1 MTDADWLADRFEA
14 HRGHLRA
21 VAYRMLGSV
30 TEADDA
36 VQEAWFR
43 LARSEIEEVRDL
55 GAWLTTVVAR
65 LSLDQLRVRTARRE
79 DELDAS
85 VPDPIISSI
94 DAIDPEQSAV
104 LADSVGLAML
114 VVLDRLAPAERLAF
128 VLHDVFGLPFE
139 DIAPIVER
147 SVVAT
152 RKLASRARQRV
163 RGIDPDGAT
172 SMPERASIDRQRA
185 VIAAFLA
192 ASRNGD
198 LEGLVRILDPDVIV
212 RADAGPGGSPAGRS
226 QVIRGAEAAARSA
239 LAVRHLAAGARE
251 ALINGTPGYVVF
263 DGDRPYAIL
272 VFTLRDG
279 RIAELDILLDPA
291 RLAALDLSAVTPTYH
306 GLLS

>member
-14 HRGHLRA
+14 QRGHLRA

-30 TEADDA
+30 AEADDA

-43 LARSEIEEVRDL
+43 LTRSDVDEVRDL

-65 LSLDQLRVRTARRE
+65 LCLDQLRVRAARRE
-79 DELDAS
+79 DELDVS
-85 VPDPIISSI
+85 VPDPIITSI
-94 DAIDPEQSAV
+94 DAVDPEQSAV

-139 DIAPIVER
+139 EIAPIVER

-163 RGIDPDGAT
+163 RGVDPDAAAVV
-172 SMPERASIDRQRA
+172 PVRASIDRQRA

-192 ASRNGD
+192 ASRSGD
-198 LEGLVRILDPDVIV
+198 LEALVRILDPDVVV
-212 RADAGPGGSPAGRS
+212 RADAGPDGSPAGRS
-226 QVIRGAEAAARSA
+226 QVIRGAVAVAHSA
-239 LAVRHLAAGARE
+239 LAFRRLAGGARE

-263 DGDRPYAIL
+263 DGDQPYSIL
-272 VFTLRDG
+272 GFTLRDG

-291 RLAALDLSAVTPTYH
+291 RLAALDLSAV
-306 GLLS
+306 

>member
-1 MTDADWLADRFEA
+1 MTDPDWLADRFEA
-14 HRGHLRA
+14 HRSHLRA
-21 VAYRMLGSV
+21 VAYRMLGSQA
-30 TEADDA
+30 EADDA
-36 VQEAWFR
+36 VQEAWLR
-43 LARSEIEEVRDL
+43 LGRSDVDEVRDL

-65 LSLDQLRVRTARRE
+65 LCLDQLRVRTSRRE

-85 VPDPIISSI
+85 VADPIISSI
-94 DAIDPEQSAV
+94 DGIDPEQSAV

-128 VLHDVFGLPFE
+128 VLHDVFGLQFE
-139 DIAPIVER
+139 EIAPIVER
-147 SVVAT
+147 SVNAT

-163 RGIDPDGAT
+163 RGVDPDSPASVPG
-172 SMPERASIDRQRA
+172 RASIDRQRA

-198 LEGLVRILDPDVIV
+198 LEGLVRILDPDVVV
-212 RADAGPGGSPAGRS
+212 RADAGPVGSSAGRS
-226 QVIRGAEAAARSA
+226 QIIRGAEAAARSA
-239 LAVRHLAAGARE
+239 LAFRRLAAGARE

-272 VFTLRDG
+272 GFTFREG

-291 RLAALDLSAVTPTYH
+291 RLARLDLAAVRAATQQ
-306 GLLS
+306 G